1 MFFFVL
7 EVAVDEPGGR
17 GRCFAG
23 PHMVKHQQ
31 AVLVDTVPF
40 EVVDGEVLMG
50 VEVLRG
56 HRQHNQEKRRMGSG
70 AVFELGCN
78 RRDKNGRSCIWNIK
92 PKHPSNDTG

>member
-7 EVAVDEPGGR
+7 KVAVDEPGGR

-40 EVVDGEVLMG
+40 EVVDGEVLVG
-50 VEVLRG
+50 IEVLRG
-56 HRQHNQEKRRMGSG
+56 HRLMQSGKTPDGYGSC
-70 AVFELGCN
+70 V
-78 RRDKNGRSCIWNIK
+78 
-92 PKHPSNDTG
+92 